1 MLAALA
7 IRVAVN
13 SAALWVAA
21 SLVSGIELSSD
32 LWSVLVVAAVLGVVN
47 AILRPLVMLLSLPA
61 ILLTLGAFILVVNA
75 AMLALTAALT
85 DSLAVDGFWSNVF
98 GAIILSV
105 VSWAL
110 STFTDDSRSNKRTDV
125 R

>member
-32 LWSVLVVAAVLGVVN
+32 LWSVLVVAAVFGIVN
-47 AILRPLVMLLSLPA
+47 ALLKPLVMLLSLPA
-61 ILLTLGAFILVVNA
+61 ILVTLGAFILVVNA

-85 DSLAVDGFWSNVF
+85 DSLAVDGFWSTVF
-98 GAIILSV
+98 GAIIISV

-110 STFTDDSRSNKRTDV
+110 STFTDDSKSNKRVDF